1 MFKQLK
7 VQLNDKRLIE
17 EEIRGL
23 EERIRY
29 KIQKQLG
36 LHATSYSE
44 LKIECP
50 IVEDRFAKVFSQIE
64 KLDNQLQEL
73 KGELNIIENNL
84 EKIDEILKG
93 LNDKEMMIF
102 RYRYVM
108 GLSIKQVAER
118 TNYSEPQIK
127 RLLSNIAQK

>member
-44 LKIECP
+44 LKIECL
-50 IVEDRFAKVFSQIE
+50 IVEDRFAKAFSQIE
-64 KLDNQLQEL
+64 KLDNQLQDL
-73 KGELNIIENNL
+73 RGELNIIEKNL
-84 EKIDEILKG
+84 ESIDEILKG

-118 TNYSEPQIK
+118 LHYDERHIK
-127 RLLSNIAQK
+127 RFLKNIAQK

>member
-1 MFKQLK
+1 MYKQIK
-7 VQLNDKRLIE
+7 EQLNDKRLIE

-36 LHATSYSE
+36 LHATSYTE

-50 IVEDRFAKVFSQIE
+50 VVDDKFAKVFSQIE

-73 KGELNIIENNL
+73 KGELDIIEKNL
-84 EKIDEILKG
+84 ENIDEILKG

-102 RYRYVM
+102 RYRYIM
-108 GLSIKQVAER
+108 GLSIKQVAEKM
-118 TNYSEPQIK
+118 NYSEPQIK
-127 RLLSNIAQK
+127 RFLKNIAKK